1 MRQHLP
7 ENYQVDADAS
17 ATVEGFVQQLSL
29 DDPDHA
35 QEKNKIGFSAADQLG
50 HALAEQAWFGVPFS
64 FGQALDALQLVTKY
78 RRQLFGGDT
87 DEYRAFNEAPVF
99 TLQPTDVPPR
109 FNARRRNVWIQDGQL
124 RLKHPFGDDMYQ
136 SIPATF
142 TGAVWMREKPK
153 SWQITVN
160 SINTPEKI
168 RKFLDDNQFIVLNDV
183 IEFLATVDVVTVKE
197 KDKKGGRMMSSTTE
211 GLIQI
216 TFPYDKD
223 LVASIKSSLKHT
235 HKGQKGWAKWDA
247 ADKVWTIAPNE
258 TVAINIQRLIKEF
271 DFAVDE
277 RISTY
282 LARISAK
289 KSPAAA
295 VNNSQISIDT
305 SKLSPEAIEALN
317 GLA

>member
-99 TLQPTDVPPR
+99 TLQPMDVPPR
-109 FNARRRNVWIQDGQL
+109 FNARRRNVWVQDGQL

-136 SIPATF
+136 SIPTTF
-142 TGAVWMREKPK
+142 TGAIWMREKPK

-168 RKFLDDNQFIVLNDV
+168 RKFLNDNQFIVLNDV
-183 IEFLATVDVVTVKE
+183 IEFLETVDVVIGEE
-197 KDKKGGRMMSSTTE
+197 KDNKGGRIMSSTTE
-211 GLIQI
+211 GLVQI

-235 HKGQKGWAKWDA
+235 HKGQKSWAKWDA
-247 ADKVWTIAPNE
+247 ANKVWTIAPNE
-258 TVAINIQRLIKEF
+258 TVAISIQRLVDEF
-271 DFAVDE
+271 DFEVDE

-282 LARISAK
+282 LAKVTAK
-289 KSPAAA
+289 KIPHVVVDSDKIA
-295 VNNSQISIDT
+295 IDT
-305 SKLSPEAIEALN
+305 TKLSAEAIEALN
-317 GLA
+317 ALA